1 MEAAEVRMM
10 MMLIMRLVRMKIYLG
25 KADCMKVMKAGED
38 LQDQSHVWVGKVV
51 RMPWC

>member
-1 MEAAEVRMM
+1 MM
-10 MMLIMRLVRMKIYLG
+10 RMLIMRLMRIYLG